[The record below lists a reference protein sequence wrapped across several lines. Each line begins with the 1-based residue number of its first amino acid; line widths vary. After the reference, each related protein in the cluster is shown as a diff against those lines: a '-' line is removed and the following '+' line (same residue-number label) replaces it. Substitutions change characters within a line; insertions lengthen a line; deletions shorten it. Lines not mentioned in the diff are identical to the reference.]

1 MEKLL
6 FDFTHYSLLELNLDY
21 SRLEQGCFLVVIH
34 CNKRPPHLGL
44 LVDGHFY
51 SAKSQGKD
59 LGIHVNSLLDL
70 LLKKKIATLFIEL
83 RDYHGRGDIH
93 EYFKDFPYELI
104 GQQTCLTPI
113 VDWLQV
119 PSDLNNIGEFL
130 RFLEHQKK
138 IARLFVVNL
147 PDNYYGIPFYTNE
160 DIRQRIE
167 YLKHV
172 TRKEGTA

>member
-6 FDFTHYSLLELNLDY
+6 FDFSDY
-21 SRLEQGCFLVVIH
+21 TFMEFDLGGPRLQTGCFVVVIH
-34 CNKRPPHLGL
+34 CDKRPPHLGL
-44 LVDGHFY
+44 LVDGFFY

-59 LGIHVNSLLDL
+59 VGIQLGSLLHVLND
-70 LLKKKIATLFIEL
+70 KKIATLFIEL
-83 RDYHGRGDIH
+83 SDYLGSGEIQ
-93 EYFKDFPYELI
+93 EYFKDFPNELS

-113 VDWLQV
+113 VDWLQL
-119 PSDLNNIGEFL
+119 PSHLNNIGEFL
-130 RFLEHQKK
+130 RFLEHRQK

-147 PDNYYGIPFYTNE
+147 PDNYNGIPFYTNE
-160 DIRQRIE
+160 DIHERIE